1 MLGYDASLDNSSAG
15 ATDEAQSESRATAGV
30 WSDDDLGSFAGD
42 LRRFVE
48 WLADQGVRIKNVQRG
63 QSLLRSIEQRIAQ
76 LFGRHASQ
84 KYGVRELQL
93 IADALQRTVHAYIDD
108 VDCARLQIVVPSE
121 GVAHIADPLL
131 IALSSS
137 GRAFPAFADSTVQRG
152 MPAKKIRIQRQDAAQ
167 AEAVRRSEA
176 ADMELSDAICRTFVR
191 GQQQLYRDTGHTP
204 DMALIECGSA
214 SVDDN
219 YFPVS
224 KIGIHLGS
232 QDCSDTKSE
241 AARLYEHGHD
251 KAKGSGLL
259 SAPGS
264 LGIPTQLSASALFS
278 DCSRRASVGS
288 VRVMDDEDDDDCDEA
303 LDALECSG
311 QAGPSAGQAVHP
323 HARTRSE
330 ARSVQSEVASDACE
344 TDLSRRLKEHG
355 QFSPRIRRD
364 NGQVDQGARKLGDET
379 QRSPHDEGG
388 SSSRAGPGEK
398 AGLGEWDCGQAGRV
412 GEHRQLRYAAPAG
425 GGSSGSGSIVGDEEF
440 QQIQAAIE
448 MSLRE
453 QRSELSGGDGGPSR
467 LDEWGGAGTEDS
479 EDEALRQALEQ
490 SRLEYE
496 RSVWQ
501 PGGGE
506 RAGADETG
514 RFKGKGKQPQ

>member
-1 MLGYDASLDNSSAG
+1 MNPGLQCASNDDCSGVRCMIPSVSQTSQPLDVTRMDNCLGSGLVGVQFAGISRHFQEGGAAAMGSWPVSNVSYKFSDSDMFAIRTQTPSSDLAQVNNEEFYRRMTDDDFDASSATLAQGGQVLSEGKDTLFEKGNERGSGDGANIPMLPSHEMLGYDASLDNSSAG

-48 WLADQGVRIKNVQRG
+48 WLADQG
-63 QSLLRSIEQRIAQ
+63 RIAQ

-204 DMALIECGSA
+204 DMALI
-214 SVDDN
+214 D
-219 YFPVS
+219 
-224 KIGIHLGS
+224 
-232 QDCSDTKSE
+232 
-241 AARLYEHGHD
+241 
-251 KAKGSGLL
+251 
-259 SAPGS
+259 
-264 LGIPTQLSASALFS
+264 
-278 DCSRRASVGS
+278 
-288 VRVMDDEDDDDCDEA
+288 
-303 LDALECSG
+303 
-311 QAGPSAGQAVHP
+311 
-323 HARTRSE
+323 
-330 ARSVQSEVASDACE
+330 
-344 TDLSRRLKEHG
+344 
-355 QFSPRIRRD
+355 
-364 NGQVDQGARKLGDET
+364 
-379 QRSPHDEGG
+379 
-388 SSSRAGPGEK
+388 
-398 AGLGEWDCGQAGRV
+398 
-412 GEHRQLRYAAPAG
+412 
-425 GGSSGSGSIVGDEEF
+425 GSGSIVGDEEF